1 MAKPLTPYQQK
12 KSAQAWASQIHNNR
26 HLQEEVAQ
34 ADAHQLT
41 TLLYTA
47 ILSHLKDS
55 LSALNR
61 QDNSAKNNW
70 LDKALAGINEL
81 RVTLRHDLDP
91 ELAANLSDLYA
102 YCGSLISQAKA
113 KADSSPILEVIKL
126 LAPIKAAW
134 EQIAP
139 EARQFREDLLK
150 QQQAAGTTK

>member
-12 KSAQAWASQIHNNR
+12 KFANAWASQVKNNR

-34 ADAHQLT
+34 ADAHKLT
-41 TLLYTA
+41 TLLFTA

-61 QDNSAKNNW
+61 QDASANTW
-70 LDKALAGINEL
+70 LNKALAGINEL

-91 ELAANLSDLYA
+91 ELAANLSSLYD
-102 YCGSLISQAKA
+102 YCGVLISQAKA
-113 KADSSPILEVIKL
+113 KVSQEPVLEIIKL
-126 LAPIKAAW
+126 LAPIKEAW

-139 EARQFREDLLK
+139 EAKQFREDLAA
-150 QQQAAGTTK
+150 QQQEMSSEK